1 MLFKINDR
9 LKIRTIK
16 FFNDFT
22 LNLRHDSIA
31 SDFSVS
37 FYFDPTNHDQEE
49 LACVSHFHQ
58 ALVEHNGELL
68 ISGFILSE
76 VFNSSPVREMVS
88 FTGYSLPGVLED
100 CQIPIEA
107 YPLQSDGLTLR
118 QIANKFVKPFNI
130 KMIVDPSVSSR
141 MDIVYPKTTANETQS
156 VKDYLT
162 ELAAQRNIII
172 SHDSNGNLLFTQA
185 KTDQEPLF
193 HVENGLIGT
202 SMTMAFSGQ
211 GMHSSI
217 TVIKQADKDGGNAG
231 QATVINPYVPIVY
244 RPKVLTQS
252 SGDDNSTLQAAKNA
266 LASELKNVVLTI
278 TTDRW
283 EINGKIIRPNNIIT
297 VLNPELYIYR
307 KTKFFIESI
316 AFTGNQEQ
324 TTAVLTCVLPEVY
337 NGKTPKNIFVDA
349 HKNSAT
355 GFTSNV

>member
-9 LKIRTIK
+9 IKIRTIK

-22 LNLRHDSIA
+22 LNLRYDSIA

-37 FYFDPTNHDQEE
+37 FYFDPANHDQEE

-68 ISGFILSE
+68 ITGFILSE
-76 VFNSSPVREMVS
+76 VFHSSPVRELVS
-88 FTGYSLPGVLED
+88 FSGYSLPGVLED
-100 CQIPIEA
+100 CQIPIES
-107 YPLQSDGLTLR
+107 YPLQSDGRTLR
-118 QIANKFVKPFNI
+118 QIAQKFIAPFKI
-130 KMIVDPSVSSR
+130 KMIVDPTVSSR
-141 MDIVYPKTTANETQS
+141 MDIVYEKTTASETQS
-156 VKDYLT
+156 IKDYLT

-172 SHDSNGNLLFTQA
+172 THDANGNVIFTQA
-185 KTDQEPLF
+185 NTMQAPLF
-193 HVENGLIGT
+193 HVESGLIGT
-202 SMTMAFSGQ
+202 SLSMAFNGQ

-231 QATVINPYVPIVY
+231 QSTVINPYVPIVY

-252 SGDDNSTLQAAKNA
+252 SGDDNGTLQAAKNA
-266 LASELKNVVLTI
+266 LAAELKNIVLTI

-283 EINGKIIRPNNIIT
+283 EIDGKIIRPNNTIT
-297 VLNPELYIYR
+297 VLSPELYIYK

-316 AFTGNQEQ
+316 AFTGNQEK

-337 NGKTPKNIFVDA
+337 NGQTPKNIFVDA